1 MSAPTRDRAPEGAP
15 PHAGHALFVTPT
27 RRGDGFHASIRGNV
41 LELPDPEGGLGPTPE
56 ELFVVS
62 VASDLAWSARAF
74 LRDRELAGDVSVSAS
89 WRTPEH
95 AAGPVAIS
103 LTVAVSL
110 TRETTADA
118 LMAALEERIASR
130 SLGGTLRVELVSGAV

>member
-1 MSAPTRDRAPEGAP
+1 M
-15 PHAGHALFVTPT
+15 
-27 RRGDGFHASIRGNV
+27 

-89 WRTPEH
+89 WRTPEQ